1 MRARTLPFLGLSL
14 CALAA
19 FGCTSSHDGVEK
31 RLASLR
37 DDITRLQTDND
48 RLLERVDA
56 LEARQ
61 TRPTPTPPPAPSAA
75 PGEKSSARAPL
86 KVVKLFP
93 GDAPP
98 VNDDPSA
105 PQELAADE
113 RPDAPGTRPVI
124 KLRGNP
130 EEQSR
135 RSARKSSPEESP

>member
-1 MRARTLPFLGLSL
+1 MRARTLPFLALPL
-14 CALAA
+14 FALAA
-19 FGCTSSHDGVEK
+19 LGCTSSHDGVDK

-37 DDITRLQTDND
+37 DDITHLQTDND
-48 RLLERVDA
+48 RLIERVDA

-61 TRPTPTPPPAPSAA
+61 SRPTPTPTPAAPPA
-75 PGEKSSARAPL
+75 EKANAKAPL

-98 VNDDPSA
+98 VTDDPGA

-124 KLRGNP
+124 RLTGKGDG
-130 EEQSR
+130 ESR

>member
-1 MRARTLPFLGLSL
+1 MRARTFPFLGIPLVL
-14 CALAA
+14 FAA

-31 RLASLR
+31 HLASLR

-61 TRPTPTPPPAPSAA
+61 TRPTPTPVPAAP
-75 PGEKSSARAPL
+75 PGEKTSTRSPL

-98 VNDDPSA
+98 VTDDPTA

-124 KLRGNP
+124 RLRGKS
-130 EEQSR
+130 EDESR